1 MQNPFAWD
9 QALIPL
15 SGHTSIIK
23 FTQGGN
29 EMDKQTPLTAG
40 ELAGQ
45 LTAKELE
52 PLVKYVEEATGVK
65 LRQNEKKPLKPTKP
79 QR

>member
-1 MQNPFAWD
+1 
-9 QALIPL
+9 
-15 SGHTSIIK
+15 
-23 FTQGGN
+23 
-29 EMDKQTPLTAG
+29 MDKQTPLTAG